1 MIKKTFLFSLLVC
14 ALLTAN
20 SCKKDTIQL
29 PDEFYREYFNDAVG
43 SYIIYECDS
52 IIYDDFNQ
60 SIDTNSFLIKEYFQ
74 STFVDNSGRNAIRV
88 ERWKKPAD
96 SLNWFLKD
104 VWSLVKTDVQVEKVE
119 EDVRFIK
126 LVFPVRANLQWN
138 TNSLNSLDARTVAY
152 SKVHEAFSTDSL
164 QFDSTITV
172 ENIDPANLVSEYRN
186 TEVFAKNA
194 GMIYKKFVDVKYII
208 PTNEIKSGLVFTMKA
223 IEIGTE

>member
-1 MIKKTFLFSLLVC
+1 MIKKTFLFSVLVGT
-14 ALLTAN
+14 LITAN

-29 PDEFYREYFNDAVG
+29 PEPSYREYFNDAVG
-43 SYIIYECDS
+43 SYIIYACDS

-60 SIDTNSFLIKEYFQ
+60 TIDTNSFLIKEYFQ

-88 ERWKKPAD
+88 ERWKKPVD
-96 SLNWFLKD
+96 SMNWFLKD
-104 VWSLVKTDVQVEKVE
+104 VWTLVKTEVQVEKVE

-126 LVFPVRANLQWN
+126 LVFPVRESLQWN
-138 TNSLNSLDARTVAY
+138 INALNSLDARTVAY
-152 SKVHEAFSTDSL
+152 SKVHEAFSTDSM

-172 ENIDPANLVSEYRN
+172 ENTDPVNLVSEYRN

-194 GMIYKKFVDVKYII
+194 GMIYKKFVDVKYVV

>member
-1 MIKKTFLFSLLVC
+1 MVYKIFIFFFLVC
-14 ALLTAN
+14 ALLTVN

-29 PDEFYREYFNDAVG
+29 PESSYREYFNDVVG
-43 SYIIYECDS
+43 LYIIYECDS

-96 SLNWFLKD
+96 TLNWFLKD
-104 VWSLVKTDVQVEKVE
+104 VWSLVKTNVQVEKVE

-126 LVFPVRANLQWN
+126 LVFPVRSSLQWN
-138 TNSLNSLDARTVAY
+138 SNALNSLDSRTVAY
-152 SKVHEAFSTDSL
+152 SKVHEVFSTDSM

-172 ENIDPANLVSEYRN
+172 ENIDPTNLVSEYRN
-186 TEVFAKNA
+186 TEVFAKNV
-194 GMIYKKFVDVKYII
+194 GMIYKKFVDVKYIV
-208 PTNEIKSGLVFTMKA
+208 PTNQIKSGVVFTMKA

>member
-1 MIKKTFLFSLLVC
+1 MVKKTFLFSLLVS
-14 ALLTAN
+14 ALITAN
-20 SCKKDTIQL
+20 SCKKDIIQL
-29 PDEFYREYFNDAVG
+29 PEPSYREYFNDAVG

-96 SLNWFLKD
+96 TLNWFLKD
-104 VWSLVKTDVQVEKVE
+104 VWSLVKTNVQVEKVE

-126 LVFPVRANLQWN
+126 LVFPVRSALQWN
-138 TNSLNSLDARTVAY
+138 SNALNSLDSRTVAY
-152 SKVHEAFSTDSL
+152 SKVHEVFSTDSM

-172 ENIDPANLVSEYRN
+172 ENIDPTNLVSEYRN
-186 TEVFAKNA
+186 TEVFAKNV
-194 GMIYKKFVDVKYII
+194 GMIYKKFVDVKYIV
-208 PTNEIKSGLVFTMKA
+208 PTNQIKSGVVFTMKA
-223 IEIGTE
+223 TEIGTE